1 VLLTAIF
8 PFSFFFGAVYT
19 ESTFLLF
26 TLLAFYGFRTRRWA
40 LGGVAGAIATAT
52 RVTGIMMWPAL
63 AWIAWRSAKPTGR
76 DRALAAGALATASLG
91 FVAYC
96 AYIYQLTGQPLLW
109 ATALT
114 RWGSGYHPGGAPWT
128 APVALAQR
136 LLTHPYAFLAS
147 EPMALYDT
155 LYGVTALLLAAAIPF
170 VWRRFGAAYG
180 LFMLLN
186 LYLPLSSGAFEGLGR
201 YCSVLFPAF
210 IWLASIRSRFVYTS
224 LVVVFALFYT
234 LGLALFA
241 TVHPLF

>member
-1 VLLTAIF
+1 
-8 PFSFFFGAVYT
+8 
-19 ESTFLLF
+19 
-26 TLLAFYGFRTRRWA
+26 
-40 LGGVAGAIATAT
+40 
-52 RVTGIMMWPAL
+52 MMWPAL
-63 AWIAWRSAKPTGR
+63 AWIAWRAAKPTLR
-76 DRALAAGALATASLG
+76 DRIAAAAALAVATLG
-91 FVAYC
+91 FVGYC
-96 AYIYQLTGQPLLW
+96 AYIYDLTGQPLLW

-128 APVALAQR
+128 APVDLLRR

-147 EPMALYDT
+147 DPMALYDT
-155 LYGVTALLLAAAIPF
+155 LYGVTALLFAAAIPF
-170 VWRRFGAAYG
+170 VWRKFGAAYG

-186 LYLPLSSGAFEGLGR
+186 LYVPLSSGAFEGLGR